1 MDTTV
6 TSSATST
13 STSTCAR
20 VVRGG
25 QPFRSVQGT
34 VYAPGINGET
44 AGSRSLFLG
53 IVTLPP
59 GERTRAHVHELHES
73 AFYVLSGNDIEL
85 WSGERLEHRQVA
97 QPGDYLFI
105 PPNVPHVAVNR
116 STTQPAVFVG
126 ARNEPSA
133 VESVRMRP
141 ELDAAVS

>member
-1 MDTTV
+1 MDTRV
-6 TSSATST
+6 TSTV
-13 STSTCAR
+13 AR

-25 QPFRSVQGT
+25 QPFRSAQGT

-44 AGSRSLFLG
+44 VGARILFLG
-53 IVTLPP
+53 VVTLPP

-73 AFYVLSGNDIEL
+73 AFYVLSGSDIEL
-85 WSGERLEHRQVA
+85 WSGEHLQHKDVA
-97 QPGDYLFI
+97 GPGDYLFI

-116 STTQPAVFVG
+116 SKTQPAVFVG

-141 ELDAAVS
+141 ELDAVVA

>member
-1 MDTTV
+1 MDTRV
-6 TSSATST
+6 KSMA
-13 STSTCAR
+13 AL

-25 QPFRSVQGT
+25 QPFRSAQGT

-44 AGSRSLFLG
+44 AGARSLFLG

-73 AFYVLSGNDIEL
+73 AFYVLSGSEIEL
-85 WSGERLEHRQVA
+85 WSGEHLEHRQVA
-97 QPGDYLFI
+97 GPGDYLFI

-116 STTQPAVFVG
+116 SKTQPAVFVG

-133 VESVRMRP
+133 IESVCMRP
-141 ELDAAVS
+141 ELDAAVW